1 MEKRKEILNQFYLEV
16 CDEEERLQSQSG
28 SVEFLTTTHYIQK
41 YLFDG
46 ARILEVGAGTGRF
59 SLYYAGQGYS
69 VNAIEYVESN
79 LEKLKSK
86 ITSDMNIIA
95 EQGDAVDLSG
105 FQGNTFDITL
115 VLGPL
120 YHLYEKEKQEKA
132 IEEAIRVTKKN
143 GIIAIAYL
151 ASDSIIIDWA
161 LRDHHLIDG
170 YGKDFDENFK
180 IVNYP
185 EGVFAAFYIQEF
197 KDMMKKF
204 PVSMEHNVAADG
216 MTRHMR
222 EQIEEL
228 SEKEFDMWM
237 KYHLSACEREELQG
251 YSNHL
256 LYICR
261 KTK

>member
-1 MEKRKEILNQFYLEV
+1 MEKREEILNQFYSEV
-16 CDEEERLQSQSG
+16 CDEEERLQSQGG
-28 SVEFLTTTHYIQK
+28 SVEFFTTTHYIEK

-46 ARILEVGAGTGRF
+46 AKILEVGAGTGRY

-69 VNAIEYVESN
+69 VNALEYVESN

-86 ITSDMNIIA
+86 ITGGMNIIA
-95 EQGDAVDLSG
+95 EQGDAIDLSG
-105 FQGNTFDITL
+105 FQNDTFDITL

-120 YHLYEKEKQEKA
+120 YHLYEKEDQEKA
-132 IEEAIRVTKKN
+132 IEEAIRVTKKD

-161 LRDHHLIDG
+161 LRDHHLVDG

-185 EGVFAAFYIQEF
+185 EGVFTAFYIQEF
-197 KDMMKKF
+197 KDLMKKF
-204 PVSMEHNVAADG
+204 PVSMEHNVATDG
-216 MTRHMR
+216 MTRHMI

-261 KTK
+261 KTD